1 MKQSIAILLTLL
13 LLSACSAPAPDNQ
26 QQLQFYYCTVD
37 SGFDADS
44 SAIRAESRECNSLTN
59 VEEILTVYLAGP
71 QSADLCSPFP
81 AALHLVS
88 VTTDA
93 PAVSITLSRELSDLT
108 KLDLTMACACIAM
121 TVMALT
127 GTETV
132 HISAEDALLNGQ
144 QTITMNAETLQLLD
158 LATEGQ

>member
-1 MKQSIAILLTLL
+1 MKQSSAILLTLL

-81 AALHLVS
+81 AALISGSTMKKSTRCWSVLDGNIRTVLSSPQRDSAPIPTICILARRHFRSLVY
-88 VTTDA
+88 A
-93 PAVSITLSRELSDLT
+93 ITRLF
-108 KLDLTMACACIAM
+108 A
-121 TVMALT
+121 ALIV
-127 GTETV
+127 GAKRKPM
-132 HISAEDALLNGQ
+132 S
-144 QTITMNAETLQLLD
+144 MR
-158 LATEGQ
+158 